1 MFKNDQISNRLQVSW
16 FAILFIAITVSCYF
30 FPFGFTFLPKSF
42 NTKIGLAAIGFIFV
56 AYRCIQ
62 NRTIALDKDVFYAAT
77 IAFIFGLAGFI
88 SCDINHTS
96 DYAYAS
102 YIASFATWLSAA
114 YSTFIIIRFFH
125 KKVDIPLVINYLAF
139 VCVVQCILALVIDN
153 VPAVKNIVDTYISQD
168 TIADVKFLNEVKRL
182 YGIGAALD
190 PAGTRFSIV
199 LLAMGFLMGK
209 NELLKQKNWGS
220 YLYWL
225 AFLFISIVGN
235 MISRTTIIG
244 TVTGLVTFLHT
255 SNLIKIHV
263 NRYSVFMLIRLMVV
277 LIVGASVIIYL
288 YQTNDYVYKLLRYGF
303 EGFFNWYET
312 GTFKTDST
320 DKLNNN
326 MWVWPEDTKTWI
338 IGRGSWA
345 HFGPDP
351 GYVRFIFYSGLVG
364 MVIFSLFFV
373 YNAIACTLKFPSY
386 SFFFLILLCLTFV
399 IWYKVPTDL
408 FLIYALFYCID
419 PEKKEI
425 LT

>member
-1 MFKNDQISNRLQVSW
+1 MTAMDFSKSNGISIFS
-16 FAILFIAITVSCYF
+16 ILFLSIIVSLYF
-30 FPFGFTFLPKSF
+30 FPFGFTFLPQSF
-42 NTKIGLAAIGFIFV
+42 NTKIGLAVLGIAFVGIHCAIRRSVQIDGEV
-56 AYRCIQ
+56 A
-62 NRTIALDKDVFYAAT
+62 IAAA
-77 IAFIFGLAGFI
+77 IAFIFGLVGFI
-88 SCDINHTS
+88 ACDINHTA

-102 YIASFATWLSAA
+102 YIASFGTWLSAA
-114 YSTFIIIRFFH
+114 YATFCFIRFFH
-125 KKVDIPLVINYLAF
+125 PNVTIKLIINYLAF
-139 VCVVQCILALVIDN
+139 VCVVQCILALIIDN
-153 VPAVKNIVDTYISQD
+153 VPAVKQVVDAYISQD
-168 TIADVKFLNEVKRL
+168 TIADVKFLNDVKRL

-199 LLAMGFLMGK
+199 LLAMGCIMGNNINVK
-209 NELLKQKNWGS
+209 KSAIES
-220 YLYWL
+220 YGYWL
-225 AFLFISIVGN
+225 AFIIISVVGN
-235 MISRTTIIG
+235 MISRTTLVGMAMGLFSFFILSGLLRVEINKFSVYMIG
-244 TVTGLVTFLHT
+244 RFLLMLLVGSL
-255 SNLIKIHV
+255 
-263 NRYSVFMLIRLMVV
+263 VV
-277 LIVGASVIIYL
+277 YYL

-386 SFFFLILLCLTFV
+386 SFFFLMLLCLTFV